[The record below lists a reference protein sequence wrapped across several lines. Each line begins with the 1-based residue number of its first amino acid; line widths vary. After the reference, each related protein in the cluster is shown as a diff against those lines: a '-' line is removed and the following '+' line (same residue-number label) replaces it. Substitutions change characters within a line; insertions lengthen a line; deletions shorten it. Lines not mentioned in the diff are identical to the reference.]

1 MPPMPDLGI
10 LAIALLAGALIG
22 CIGIGG
28 VLLVPA
34 LVYLAGTP
42 IHAAIAAAMFSY
54 LFSGAAATWVF
65 ARKGS
70 IDWMSSAWLALGAVP
85 GGFAGAFAAIYV
97 APFVLEAM
105 IAALVLLAGFRALQ
119 RDGAADRSAALGRG
133 PLIILGASVGFGSAM
148 TGTGGP
154 LLLVPLLVWLRVPI
168 LATIGLSQA
177 IQLPI
182 AALATVGN
190 LLTGQLDLKL
200 GLVLGAALTVG
211 SLAGARLAHVVPT
224 VVLTR
229 FVGALMLAV
238 GVMIVAR
245 LLGFLG

>member
-1 MPPMPDLGI
+1 MPDWGI

-70 IDWMSSAWLALGAVP
+70 IDWDSSAWLALGAVP
-85 GGFAGAFAAIYV
+85 GSFAGALAAG
-97 APFVLEAM
+97 FVPSYILEAIVAVM
-105 IAALVLLAGFRALQ
+105 VLLAGLRALQ
-119 RDGAADRSAALGRG
+119 PGGDTCHSAVPARSVLIALGM
-133 PLIILGASVGFGSAM
+133 SVGFGSAI

-182 AALATVGN
+182 AALATAGN
-190 LLTGQLDLKL
+190 LLSGQLDLRL
-200 GLVLGAALTVG
+200 GVALGVALTAG

-224 VVLTR
+224 IVLTR

-238 GVMIVAR
+238 GAMIIAR
-245 LLGFLG
+245 LAGMLV